1 MLYNKN
7 AVDKADYNREEA
19 IKLNDELLRK
29 KIDSS
34 DLSKSFIAECL
45 GLSRQGLHNKLI
57 GEREFKGSE
66 IKKLSILLNLSDSE
80 REEIFFTDCVG
91 VNVNFHNA

>member
-1 MLYNKN
+1 M
-7 AVDKADYNREEA
+7 
-19 IKLNDELLRK
+19 NDELLRK

-34 DLSKSFIAECL
+34 NLSKSFIAECL

-80 REEIFFTDCVG
+80 RESIFFTDFVDESANIIKQRCERRP
-91 VNVNFHNA
+91 H